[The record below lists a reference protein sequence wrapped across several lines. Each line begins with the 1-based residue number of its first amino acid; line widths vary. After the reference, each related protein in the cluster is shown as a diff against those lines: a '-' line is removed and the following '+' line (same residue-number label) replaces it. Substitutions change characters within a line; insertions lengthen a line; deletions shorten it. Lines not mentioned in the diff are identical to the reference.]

1 MLIND
6 NKMIKINLKRMKNRS
21 VEGFSGS
28 TGSHVEPRNVKY
40 DWCYWF
46 STEGGSHGNSKR
58 RVVVVGVADLY
69 TDHSLC
75 STVMVA

>member
-21 VEGFSGS
+21 VEGFLGS
-28 TGSHVEPRNVKY
+28 TGSHVEPRNVNY

-58 RVVVVGVADLY
+58 RVVVVGVAATTL
-69 TDHSLC
+69 TTHS
-75 STVMVA
+75 AAP